1 MRKLLMPVLAL
12 LLVLGLSSCDLNIF
26 NSFENIPTYSA
37 SELDVTTQDIDSDS
51 EVGKVDEDKVMPVAT
66 TGEEEE
72 PPEVAPAA
80 KTYVSQIEEMVEND
94 SLDSLVENGNTDE
107 LVKVAD
113 NLDAIV
119 SGVLKGLNI
128 ELDDDTSEDGEK
140 SFEDLVHESYGAAT
154 DEQIQ
159 ELRDTVQS
167 AANAAVAVR
176 LEADPDSRNL
186 VSNST
191 MLLLDLLASDESRSL
206 SRTLTYDDEGDG
218 VNGSDEYAIPDKLQI
233 RLVESNDTEHVIHFE
248 ALVDGE
254 VQIYFKE
261 VTGADSQYEDSFDSS
276 VVGSSGYIL
285 PVDEIMDL
293 ESEESGNQELVAFL
307 EIIEDLVASDGF
319 GVPYLKAD
327 SRLQVIEDFMNS
339 DNDEQEGEDEGDD
352 RPISG
357 LLAMLD
363 ENNIDITKLNKVA
376 ATFNSIAPNARAFAS
391 TIEWTDLTGTEIDLG
406 SVASKFKERTGGSL
420 NGKGV
425 DMVTMSI
432 LSIAFDY
439 LFDEG
444 ADDSRGLFDTTAF
457 HGFLNDEDLISFES
471 VENGDNDYS
480 IMRIKRVWELLP
492 PLKDFVSGN
501 PLNPD
506 NEDQMEDITNDILLK
521 AGIVASVDGSDPEEP
536 VTPLEASTKLER
548 DGSRLDKLAALISL
562 NASTLSEGHDS
573 FTDLIV
579 GMLSDEGSTE

>member
-37 SELDVTTQDIDSDS
+37 LELDETTQDIDSDS
-51 EVGKVDEDKVMPVAT
+51 EEGKVDEDKVT
-66 TGEEEE
+66 TQSDDTAK

-128 ELDDDTSEDGEK
+128 DLDDDTSEDGEK

-159 ELRDTVQS
+159 ELRETVQS

-191 MLLLDLLASDESRSL
+191 MLLLDLLASDESRAL
-206 SRTLTYDDEGDG
+206 ARTLTYDG
-218 VNGSDEYAIPDKLQI
+218 VNYEIPDKLQI
-233 RLVESNDTEHVIHFE
+233 RLVESNGTEYVIHFKTFDDDPDTVEINEE
-248 ALVDGE
+248 AVEVYFETVEDGDDYSAIVNE
-254 VQIYFKE
+254 
-261 VTGADSQYEDSFDSS
+261 TNGGA
-276 VVGSSGYIL
+276 GYVL
-285 PVDEIMDL
+285 PVDDILDL

-339 DNDEQEGEDEGDD
+339 DNDGQEGEDEGDD
-352 RPISG
+352 RPISD

-439 LFDEG
+439 LFDQDGLDEDVEG
-444 ADDSRGLFDTTAF
+444 EDDTRGLFETAAF
-457 HGFLNDEDLISFES
+457 HGFLNDTDLISFEA
-471 VENGDNDYS
+471 VENGDEDYS
-480 IMRIKRVWELLP
+480 ILRIKRVWELLP
-492 PLKDFVSGN
+492 QLEDYVSGN

-506 NEDQMEDITNDILLK
+506 NEDQMEAIRTDILVG
-521 AGIVASVDGSDPEEP
+521 AGLAVDDETEG
-536 VTPLEASTKLER
+536 LLASTKLER
-548 DGSRLDKLAALISL
+548 DGDRLDKLAALINL
-562 NASTLSEGHDS
+562 NVATLTDDEYANFEELIASM
-573 FTDLIV
+573 FTD
-579 GMLSDEGSTE
+579 DDSTE

>member
-51 EVGKVDEDKVMPVAT
+51 EEGKVDEDKVT
-66 TGEEEE
+66 TQSDDTAK

-128 ELDDDTSEDGEK
+128 DLDDDTSEDGEK

-159 ELRDTVQS
+159 ELRETVQS

-191 MLLLDLLASDESRSL
+191 MLLLDLLASDESRAL
-206 SRTLTYDDEGDG
+206 ARTLTYDG
-218 VNGSDEYAIPDKLQI
+218 VNYEIPDKLQI
-233 RLVESNDTEHVIHFE
+233 RLVESNGTEYVIHFKTFDDDPDTVEINEE
-248 ALVDGE
+248 AVEVYFETVEDGDDYSAIVNE
-254 VQIYFKE
+254 
-261 VTGADSQYEDSFDSS
+261 TNGGA
-276 VVGSSGYIL
+276 GYVL
-285 PVDEIMDL
+285 PVDDILDL

-339 DNDEQEGEDEGDD
+339 DNDGQEGEDEGDD
-352 RPISG
+352 RPISD

-391 TIEWTDLTGTEIDLG
+391 TIEWTDLTGTEIELG

-439 LFDEG
+439 LFDQDGLDEDVEG
-444 ADDSRGLFDTTAF
+444 EDDTRGLFETAAF
-457 HGFLNDEDLISFES
+457 HGFLNDTDLISFEA
-471 VENGDNDYS
+471 VENGDEDYS
-480 IMRIKRVWELLP
+480 ILRIKRVWELLP
-492 PLKDFVSGN
+492 QLEDYVSGN

-506 NEDQMEDITNDILLK
+506 NEDQMEAIRTDILVG
-521 AGIVASVDGSDPEEP
+521 AGLAVDDETEG
-536 VTPLEASTKLER
+536 LLASTKLER
-548 DGSRLDKLAALISL
+548 DGDRLDKLAALINL
-562 NASTLSEGHDS
+562 NVATLTDDEYANFEELIASM
-573 FTDLIV
+573 FTD
-579 GMLSDEGSTE
+579 DDSTE